1 MSYVG
6 NFLLAQGSNSK
17 YISILSLGG
26 GLPVREWIK
35 PSFFQRSVDPHCA
48 VSTSLSPVQTLLC
61 TQLARKPFCPVAL
74 QRPRVWPGSKQDETN
89 PRRTKAHQCTGASCY
104 YMQAAERAGAA
115 LLCTRCACYLLLQV
129 STSMTESKVLPWTL
143 PGSSYREQ
151 RMAHGCN
158 TMNQKVH
165 TESNKGEEAKI
176 KINLKINFRTKL
188 TVRAFYLSPST
199 SPLGPCAEET
209 EVRPGFHTTAG
220 DAAWRGWLW
229 RKLPRSRVSIKTP
242 EADPKVSWITLAAAY
257 CCFGFWLFGSQPM
270 LTANDLSDR
279 MSLFLK
285 CFLLVY
291 WLF

>member
-1 MSYVG
+1 MTNIVCRIFRLTLRTNLSWFIKCQHYKLCKPSELPCIFTQAGQDV
-6 NFLLAQGSNSK
+6 LHWQLTTCSSSNSK

-199 SPLGPCAEET
+199 CYAYISPWSL
-209 EVRPGFHTTAG
+209 RRG
-220 DAAWRGWLW
+220 DRG
-229 RKLPRSRVSIKTP
+229 
-242 EADPKVSWITLAAAY
+242 
-257 CCFGFWLFGSQPM
+257 
-270 LTANDLSDR
+270 
-279 MSLFLK
+279 
-285 CFLLVY
+285 
-291 WLF
+291 